1 MALPGTALKRL
12 FTGQSVAHSSPQ
24 LRTGLQLNTHLR
36 RGHPLCSTL
45 PDKCAAIVQRRRC
58 CGTGSW
64 NLWRTPLKLSLAKL
78 AICCFCLIYVGVNWR
93 EIAAA
98 TALRYGQVESVAHG
112 LFDVLNKHEH
122 IPAVIAD
129 IAEFAS
135 HRNHDNRLV
144 RPLRRLLRAAV

>member
-1 MALPGTALKRL
+1 MVLRY
-12 FTGQSVAHSSPQ
+12 GQLEPVAHNSQIVSCRPCNFFS
-24 LRTGLQLNTHLR
+24 LSN
-36 RGHPLCSTL
+36 LC
-45 PDKCAAIVQRRRC
+45 
-58 CGTGSW
+58 
-64 NLWRTPLKLSLAKL
+64 
-78 AICCFCLIYVGVNWR
+78 WR

-144 RPLRRLLRAAV
+144 RPLRRRSHSRGDSTPQVTTTAGSLACRAPARLQTCAIVSKGNEWN